1 MGMTQS
7 IGNLKVVKVM
17 NVDVPRFLAIL
28 FTILTVLFMFDFF
41 RKVMRWLGF
50 QLYDFS
56 GQEDIGVI
64 VEAKKIVSQEE
75 NVFYDE
81 LEEKLEKKKR
91 FNTLNKEGFRE
102 SLLTA

>member
-1 MGMTQS
+1 MTQS

-17 NVDVPRFLAIL
+17 NLDVPRFLAIL

-50 QLYDFS
+50 KLYDFS
-56 GQEDIGVI
+56 GNEDIGVI
-64 VEAKKIVSQEE
+64 VEAKKIVAQEE

-81 LEEKLEKKKR
+81 LEEKLQKQKR
-91 FNTLNKEGFRE
+91 FKTISREGFRE